1 MDLSND
7 ISVLKDLVIA
17 LLAKVA
23 SLESENTA
31 LRAENA
37 ELRSR
42 LKLNSGNS
50 HKPPSSDGLKKK
62 PGLPKNPAKKSGA
75 QIGHKGKTLEMVS
88 NPDAI
93 VVHHA
98 LSCPCCSKVF
108 SLADV
113 LEVLQINA
121 FDRKTIVFQAA

>member
-7 ISVLKDLVIA
+7 ISVLKDLVIGLLA
-17 LLAKVA
+17 KVEPLLAKVA

-62 PGLPKNPAKKSGA
+62 PG
-75 QIGHKGKTLEMVS
+75 
-88 NPDAI
+88 
-93 VVHHA
+93 
-98 LSCPCCSKVF
+98 
-108 SLADV
+108 
-113 LEVLQINA
+113 
-121 FDRKTIVFQAA
+121 